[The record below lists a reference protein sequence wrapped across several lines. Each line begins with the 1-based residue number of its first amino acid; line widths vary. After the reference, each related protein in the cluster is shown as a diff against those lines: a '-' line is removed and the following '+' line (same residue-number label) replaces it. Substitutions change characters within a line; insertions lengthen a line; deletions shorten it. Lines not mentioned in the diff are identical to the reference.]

1 MKKKRGLKLII
12 LLSVFIFGIVF
23 FNKYTG
29 LNVYRDEIK
38 SLKEQIAA
46 QKEYSK
52 ELEETKKKYTSDEY
66 IEENAR
72 DLGFVKPNEKIFRN
86 YNDKK

>member
-23 FNKYTG
+23 FNKYTS

-38 SLKEQIAA
+38 SLKEQISA